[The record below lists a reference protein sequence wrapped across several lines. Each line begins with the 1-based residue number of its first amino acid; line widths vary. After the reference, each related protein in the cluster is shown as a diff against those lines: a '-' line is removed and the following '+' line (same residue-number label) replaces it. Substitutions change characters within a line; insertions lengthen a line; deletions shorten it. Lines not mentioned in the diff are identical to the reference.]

1 MNIDPEANYSKQKQ
15 IIGAFNERMEKNNLS
30 HNSYIKSNPNN
41 KDQISNMFKNL
52 SDPNDLKQDNSP
64 VSNNSINI
72 PNKSV
77 TLENNLSKDF
87 KQYSMLDFDKKNEED
102 FISYKNVNNCFNEDS
117 KVFQW
122 LQQKYFRL

>member
-1 MNIDPEANYSKQKQ
+1 
-15 IIGAFNERMEKNNLS
+15 MEKNNLS

-117 KVFQW
+117 KVFQ
-122 LQQKYFRL
+122 